1 MKKLCFSFLMIVLL
15 CLAGYFNP
23 AFAAQDLRNS
33 GGSYSQYSQQTA
45 TQSNMTAQKA
55 PPGPPISGLAPIG
68 SGLSVL
74 IGLSFCYLSYI
85 VLTNSKKEE
94 K

>member
-23 AFAAQDLRNS
+23 ASAQDQRNS
-33 GGSYSQYSQQTA
+33 GGAYSQYMQGSGGRN
-45 TQSNMTAQKA
+45 SKA
-55 PPGPPISGLAPIG
+55 PSAGGNAIQFRDAPEPVGPGLGI
-68 SGLSVL
+68 L
-74 IGLSFCYLSYI
+74 IGLSLCYLSYRI
-85 VLTNSKKEE
+85 FTQSKKEE